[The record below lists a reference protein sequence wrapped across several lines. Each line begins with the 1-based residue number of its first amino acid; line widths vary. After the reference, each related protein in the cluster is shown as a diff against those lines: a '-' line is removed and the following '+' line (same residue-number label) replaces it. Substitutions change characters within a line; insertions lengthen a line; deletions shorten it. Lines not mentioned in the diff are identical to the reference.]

1 MLYSSFIIH
10 HSVSERN
17 AMKYNQLQVSSN
29 KDRKR
34 VGRGI
39 AAGGGKTAGRGTKGQ
54 NSRTGK
60 KLRPMFQGGQRPL
73 AQAVPKNRGF
83 KSLKMPAQVV
93 YLDHLNA
100 FAGKMVDNAVLF
112 EEGYVA
118 TPFHAVKVIGRG
130 ELTVKVDLKVQA
142 ASKSV
147 IEAIQKAGG
156 TFEKVTT
163 PIRESQKQAEE
174 TK

>member
-1 MLYSSFIIH
+1 
-10 HSVSERN
+10 
-17 AMKYNQLQVSSN
+17 MKYNDLQIASSKN
-29 KDRKR
+29 KKR

-39 AAGGGKTAGRGTKGQ
+39 ASGQGKTAGRGTKGQ

-60 KLRPMFQGGQRPL
+60 KLRAMFQGGQRPL

-83 KSLKMPAQVV
+83 KSLRTPAQVV

-100 FAGKMVDNAVLF
+100 FAGKMVDNAALF
-112 EEGYVA
+112 EEGYIA
-118 TPFHAVKVIGRG
+118 TPFHTVKVISRG

-142 ASKSV
+142 ASKSAV
-147 IEAIQKAGG
+147 EAIEKAGG
-156 TFEKVTT
+156 TFEKVAT
-163 PIRESQKQAEE
+163 PIRKSQKKTEE

>member
-1 MLYSSFIIH
+1 
-10 HSVSERN
+10 
-17 AMKYNQLQVSSN
+17 MKYNELQVGPN

-39 AAGGGKTAGRGTKGQ
+39 AGGGGKTAGRGTKGQ

-73 AQAVPKNRGF
+73 AQAVPKKRGF

-112 EEGYVA
+112 EEGYIS
-118 TPFHAVKVIGRG
+118 TPFHSVKVISRG
-130 ELTVKVDLKVQA
+130 ELSIKVDLKVQA
-142 ASKSV
+142 ASKSAV
-147 IEAIQKAGG
+147 EAIQKAGG
-156 TFEKVTT
+156 TFEKVAT
-163 PIRESQKQAEE
+163 PIRESQKTAE
-174 TK
+174 KDAK

>member
-1 MLYSSFIIH
+1 
-10 HSVSERN
+10 
-17 AMKYNQLQVSSN
+17 MKYNELQVGPN

-73 AQAVPKNRGF
+73 AQAVPKKRGF

-93 YLDHLNA
+93 YLDRLNA
-100 FAGKMVDNAVLF
+100 FAGKMVYNAVLF
-112 EEGYVA
+112 EEGYIS
-118 TPFHAVKVIGRG
+118 TPFHSVKVISRG
-130 ELTVKVDLKVQA
+130 ELSVKVDLKVQA
-142 ASKSV
+142 ASKSA
-147 IEAIQKAGG
+147 IESIQKAGG
-156 TFEKVTT
+156 TFEKVAT
-163 PIRESQKQAEE
+163 PIRESQKTAE
-174 TK
+174 KDAK